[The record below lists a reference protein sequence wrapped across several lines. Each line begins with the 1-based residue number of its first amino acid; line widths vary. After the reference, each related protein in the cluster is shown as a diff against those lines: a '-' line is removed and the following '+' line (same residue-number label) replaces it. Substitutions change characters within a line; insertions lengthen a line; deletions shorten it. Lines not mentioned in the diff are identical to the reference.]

1 MYVTNPKVNPDVHNT
16 LRRTILDE
24 VQQELTTTVDLPYCG
39 QESHT
44 QEVFK
49 PCGETLPI
57 NVRQYRGNYILYL
70 IYSFRRNLK

>member
-1 MYVTNPKVNPDVHNT
+1 MYVTNPEVNPDVHNT

-44 QEVFK
+44 QELLK
-49 PCGETLPI
+49 QCGETHYLSMLDNTGETI
-57 NVRQYRGNYILYL
+57 FSISYI
-70 IYSFRRNLK
+70 IFNAT